1 MPEPVRVTI
10 YDVAR
15 ESGVS
20 PATVSR
26 ALGQPQKVHPHTLAL
41 VLAVVDRLGYRRNA
55 FARSAGSPRTGTI
68 AMVVPDITNPYYS
81 EAIHGAER
89 RAQAADIGLVLANTG
104 EDPARERAVLERL
117 IGRVDGFILTSSRL
131 SDAEVTALSDRAS
144 VVLLNRHVEGI
155 SCSLVDQDQGSQ
167 RIITHLAALGHTR
180 VAYAGGPSSS
190 WVRHQRWNAL
200 SGSAQSHELEIRQL
214 GPFRPSLEDGPA
226 AAEEVLR
233 AGATA
238 VVAHNDLLAIG
249 IIQHVQGNGLS
260 VPADL
265 SVVGYD
271 DMFVSRFCTPP
282 LTTLGGQ
289 YEAAA
294 HHGVEMLVEGRRNQ
308 LVVLPSSLAI
318 RESTGPAPVSG
329 PCTSAP
335 LRP

>member
-1 MPEPVRVTI
+1 MPTPHRVTI

-15 ESGVS
+15 LSRVS

-26 ALGQPQKVHPHTLAL
+26 SLSQPDKVHPQTLEH
-41 VLAVVDRLGYRRNA
+41 VLGVVERLGYRRGA
-55 FARSAGSPRTGTI
+55 SARSAGARHSGTI
-68 AMVVPDITNPYYS
+68 AMVVPDIANPYYS
-81 EAIHGAER
+81 EAIRGAEKR
-89 RAQAADIGLVLANTG
+89 TQSAGVGLLLVNTE
-104 EDPARERAVLERL
+104 EDPVREQANIERL
-117 IGRVDGFILTSSRL
+117 IGRVDGFVLTSSRL
-131 SDAEVTALSDRAS
+131 PDEAIRSLSTRTR
-144 VVLLNRHVEGI
+144 VVLLNRHIPGI
-155 SCSLVDQDQGSQ
+155 SCALVDQDQGS
-167 RIITHLAALGHTR
+167 RHIIAHLTALGHTR

-190 WVRHQRWNAL
+190 WARHQRWAAL
-200 SGSAQSHELEIRQL
+200 SDHAQANGVEIRQL
-214 GPFRPSLEDGPA
+214 GPFRPSMEDGPT

-249 IIQHVQGNGLS
+249 IIQHLQGNDLA

-308 LVVLPSSLAI
+308 LMVLPSSLAI
-318 RESTGPAPVSG
+318 RDSTGPAP
-329 PCTSAP
+329 AP
-335 LRP
+335 RW

>member
-1 MPEPVRVTI
+1 MK
-10 YDVAR
+10 
-15 ESGVS
+15 S
-20 PATVSR
+20 PS
-26 ALGQPQKVHPHTLAL
+26 
-41 VLAVVDRLGYRRNA
+41 
-55 FARSAGSPRTGTI
+55 
-68 AMVVPDITNPYYS
+68 
-81 EAIHGAER
+81 
-89 RAQAADIGLVLANTG
+89 TG

-131 SDAEVTALSDRAS
+131 SNAEVTALSDRAGI
-144 VVLLNRHVEGI
+144 VMLNRHVEGI
-155 SCSLVDQDQGSQ
+155 SCSLVDQDQGS
-167 RIITHLAALGHTR
+167 RHIITHLAALGHTR
-180 VAYAGGPSSS
+180 VAYASGPSSS

-200 SGSAQSHELEIRQL
+200 SGYAQASGLAIHQL

-233 AGATA
+233 TDATA

-249 IIQHVQGNGLS
+249 IIQHVQGNGLA

-271 DMFVSRFCTPP
+271 DMFVSRFCTPS

-308 LVVLPSSLAI
+308 VVVLPSSLAI
-318 RESTGPAPVSG
+318 RESTGPAPG
-329 PCTSAP
+329 DRHCTAP
-335 LRP
+335 HRRS